1 MTLATRTRIALALA
15 LALPLATLPACSS
28 TAPGYGTSTSSTTGS
43 ALHSSGRGG
52 MVDAYPPL
60 GPARLGSDATTGF
73 AGPKEGQCK
82 ILEFILQW

>member
-15 LALPLATLPACSS
+15 LALPLATLPACS